1 MSDQTKKVMEDK
13 KPVQLTEQQK
23 ANLFIQEYQA
33 LCEKHGY
40 RIVVNPV
47 WTSTNHGSFELVL
60 QSSVGKLPEKQ

>member
-1 MSDQTKKVMEDK
+1 MSENKNVQD
-13 KPVQLTEQQK
+13 KPVQLTDQQK

-47 WTSTNHGSFELVL
+47 WKSTKHGSFEISIVI
-60 QSSVGKLPEKQ
+60 SVQKRNT